1 MRFFP
6 RFFPECCWFAITLMA
21 SMVHAGEPGV
31 TDTHIRLGMV
41 NAQTGAAS
49 GLGRAMLDGATAVFQ
64 EANQRGGIHGRSIEL
79 VVADDGYD
87 PDRAISETLR
97 LVEEKQVFALFGN
110 VGTPTTNA
118 VIPIVQEMKVP
129 LVGAFTGAM
138 TLRRPVVHE
147 IINFRASYDDE
158 SDALVQYFVSRGIKR
173 FGVLYQDDGFGNAV
187 LDGTVRALQR
197 RDMELVA
204 KGAFQRGTTAVK
216 AGLAALIGHD
226 LQVVIM
232 AGPYTPV
239 AAFVRE
245 ASQVKLKA
253 ALATVSFVGTDSLL
267 QLLGTEG
274 NNILISQVVPLPEER
289 TLPIA
294 AECADLLARHVPAAR
309 LSFVSFEGCI
319 SATLMVAA
327 LRRTG
332 ADLTRERLIR
342 SFETFERL
350 DLGGL
355 QVTLRPGDHQ
365 ASTAVF
371 LTRIADGRIVPA
383 ELAPGAK

>member
-1 MRFFP
+1 MRVWQ
-6 RFFPECCWFAITLMA
+6 ECCWLAYTLVTG
-21 SMVHAGEPGV
+21 MVHAAEPGV
-31 TDTHIRLGMV
+31 TGTHIRLGMV
-41 NAQTGAAS
+41 NAQTGAAA

-64 EANQRGGIHGRSIEL
+64 EANRSGGIHGRTIEL

-118 VIPIVQEMKVP
+118 VIPIIQEMKVP

-138 TLRRPVVHE
+138 TLRHPVVHE

-158 SDALVQYFVSRGIKR
+158 SDALVQYFTSRGVKR

-197 RDMELVA
+197 RGLDLVA
-204 KGAFQRGTTAVK
+204 KGSFQRGTTAVK

-226 LQVVIM
+226 LQAVVM

-245 ASQVKLKA
+245 AGPAGLKA

-267 QLLGTEG
+267 HLLGTEG
-274 NNILISQVVPLPEER
+274 NNIVISQVVPLPEDR
-289 TLPIA
+289 QLPIA
-294 AECADLLARHVPAAR
+294 AECAALLARHVPAAR

-327 LRRTG
+327 LRRAG
-332 ADLTRERLIR
+332 ADLTRERLIQ
-342 SFETFERL
+342 SFETFDRL
-350 DLGGL
+350 DLGGMR
-355 QVTLRPGDHQ
+355 VTLGPGDHQ

-371 LTRIADGRIVPA
+371 LTRIADGKIVPA
-383 ELAPGAK
+383 DLAPGAK

>member
-1 MRFFP
+1 M
-6 RFFPECCWFAITLMA
+6 RFFPECCWLTIILAA
-21 SMVHAGEPGV
+21 GVVHAVEPGV

-49 GLGRAMLDGATAVFQ
+49 GLGKAMLDGATAVFQ
-64 EANQRGGIHGRSIEL
+64 EANLRGGIHGRSIEL

-158 SDALVQYFVSRGIKR
+158 SDALVQYFASRGVKR

-187 LDGTVRALQR
+187 LDGTVQALQR
-197 RDMELVA
+197 RGMELVA
-204 KGAFQRGTTAVK
+204 KGSFQRGTTAVK

-226 LQVVIM
+226 LQAVIM

-245 ASQVKLKA
+245 AGQAGLKA
-253 ALATVSFVGTDSLL
+253 ALSTVSFVGTDSLL

-274 NNILISQVVPLPEER
+274 NNIVISQVVPLPEDR
-289 TLPIA
+289 ALPIA
-294 AECADLLARHVPAAR
+294 ADCAALLAKHVPAAR

-319 SATLMVAA
+319 SATLMVAT
-327 LRRTG
+327 LRQTG
-332 ADLTRERLIR
+332 TDLTRERLIR
-342 SFETFERL
+342 SFETFDRR
-350 DLGGL
+350 DLGGMH
-355 QVTLRPGDHQ
+355 VTLRPDNHQ

-371 LTRIADGRIVPA
+371 LTRIADGKIVPA
-383 ELAPGAK
+383 DPGPGAK

>member
-1 MRFFP
+1 MRTFP
-6 RFFPECCWFAITLMA
+6 QCCWLAITLA
-21 SMVHAGEPGV
+21 AGIGHAAEPGV
-31 TDTHIRLGMV
+31 TETQVRLGMV

-97 LVEEKQVFALFGN
+97 LVEDKQVFALFGN

-158 SDALVQYFVSRGIKR
+158 SDALVQYFASRGVQR

-197 RDMELVA
+197 RGMELVA
-204 KGAFQRGTTAVK
+204 KGSFQRGTTAVK

-226 LQVVIM
+226 LQAVIM

-239 AAFVRE
+239 AAFMRE
-245 ASQVKLKA
+245 ARQAGLTA

-267 QLLGTEG
+267 QLLGTQG
-274 NNILISQVVPLPEER
+274 NNLVISQVVPLPEDR
-289 TLPIA
+289 QLPIA
-294 AECADLLARHVPAAR
+294 AECATLLARHVPAAT

-327 LRRTG
+327 LRRAG

-342 SFETFERL
+342 SFETFDRL

-355 QVTLRPGDHQ
+355 RVTLGPDNHQ

-371 LTRIADGRIVPA
+371 LTGIAEGRIVPVA
-383 ELAPGAK
+383 PGPGAK

>member
-1 MRFFP
+1 MRTFP
-6 RFFPECCWFAITLMA
+6 QCCWLAIALA
-21 SMVHAGEPGV
+21 AGIGHAAEPGV
-31 TDTHIRLGMV
+31 TQTQIRLGMV

-64 EANQRGGIHGRSIEL
+64 EANQRGGIHGRGIEL

-97 LVEEKQVFALFGN
+97 LVEEQQVFALFGN

-158 SDALVQYFVSRGIKR
+158 SDALVQYFASRGVQR

-197 RDMELVA
+197 RGMELVA
-204 KGAFQRGTTAVK
+204 KGSFQRGTTAVK

-226 LQVVIM
+226 LQAVIM

-245 ASQVKLKA
+245 AGRAGLKA

-267 QLLGTEG
+267 QLLGTQG
-274 NNILISQVVPLPEER
+274 NDIVISQVVPLPEDR
-289 TLPIA
+289 RLPIA
-294 AECADLLARHVPAAR
+294 ADCAALLARHVPAAR

-319 SATLMVAA
+319 SATLMVEA
-327 LRRTG
+327 LRRAG
-332 ADLTRERLIR
+332 ADLTRERLIQ
-342 SFETFERL
+342 SFETFDRL
-350 DLGGL
+350 DLGGMR
-355 QVTLRPGDHQ
+355 VTLRPGDHQ

-371 LTRIADGRIVPA
+371 LTRIVDGKIVPA
-383 ELAPGAK
+383 QPGPGAK

>member
-1 MRFFP
+1 MRVWQ
-6 RFFPECCWFAITLMA
+6 ECCCLAYTLVA
-21 SMVHAGEPGV
+21 GMVHAAEPGV
-31 TDTHIRLGMV
+31 TVTHIRLGMV
-41 NAQTGAAS
+41 NAQTGAAA

-64 EANQRGGIHGRSIEL
+64 EANRSGGIHGRNIEL

-138 TLRRPVVHE
+138 TLRHPVVHE

-158 SDALVQYFVSRGIKR
+158 SDALVQYFTSRGVKR

-197 RDMELVA
+197 RGLDLVA
-204 KGAFQRGTTAVK
+204 KGSFQRGTTAVK

-226 LQVVIM
+226 LQAVVM

-245 ASQVKLKA
+245 AGPAGLKA

-274 NNILISQVVPLPEER
+274 NNIVISQVVPLPEDR
-289 TLPIA
+289 QLPIA
-294 AECADLLARHVPAAR
+294 AECAALLARHVPAAR

-327 LRRTG
+327 LRRAG
-332 ADLTRERLIR
+332 ADLTRERLIQ
-342 SFETFERL
+342 SFETFDRL
-350 DLGGL
+350 DLGGMR
-355 QVTLRPGDHQ
+355 VTLGPGDHQ

-371 LTRIADGRIVPA
+371 LTRIANGKIVPA
-383 ELAPGAK
+383 DLASGAK

>member
-1 MRFFP
+1 MRV
-6 RFFPECCWFAITLMA
+6 FPECCWFAIALAAGTG
-21 SMVHAGEPGV
+21 HAAEPGV

-64 EANQRGGIHGRSIEL
+64 EANRNGGIHGRSIEL

-97 LVEEKQVFALFGN
+97 LVEEEQVFALFGN

-158 SDALVQYFVSRGIKR
+158 SDALVQYFASRGIQR

-197 RDMELVA
+197 RGMELVA

-226 LQVVIM
+226 LQAVIM

-245 ASQVKLKA
+245 AGQAGLKA

-274 NNILISQVVPLPEER
+274 NNIVISQVVPLPEDR
-289 TLPIA
+289 QLPIA
-294 AECADLLARHVPAAR
+294 ADCAALLARHVPSAR

-327 LRRTG
+327 LHRAG
-332 ADLTRERLIR
+332 AGLTRERLIQ
-342 SFETFERL
+342 SFETFDRL

-383 ELAPGAK
+383 DPALGAK

>member
-1 MRFFP
+1 MRVWQ
-6 RFFPECCWFAITLMA
+6 ECCWLAYTLVA
-21 SMVHAGEPGV
+21 GMVHAAEPGV
-31 TDTHIRLGMV
+31 TGTRIRLGMV
-41 NAQTGAAS
+41 NAQTGAAA

-64 EANQRGGIHGRSIEL
+64 EANRSGGIHGRTIEL

-118 VIPIVQEMKVP
+118 VIPIIQEMKVP

-138 TLRRPVVHE
+138 TLRHPVVHE

-158 SDALVQYFVSRGIKR
+158 SDALVQYFTSRGVKR

-197 RDMELVA
+197 RGLDLVA
-204 KGAFQRGTTAVK
+204 KGSFQRGTTAVK

-226 LQVVIM
+226 LQAVVM

-245 ASQVKLKA
+245 AGPAGLKA

-267 QLLGTEG
+267 HLLGTEG
-274 NNILISQVVPLPEER
+274 NNIVISQVVPLPEDR
-289 TLPIA
+289 QLPIA
-294 AECADLLARHVPAAR
+294 AECAALLARHVPAAR

-327 LRRTG
+327 LRRAG
-332 ADLTRERLIR
+332 ADLTRERLIQ
-342 SFETFERL
+342 SFETFDRL
-350 DLGGL
+350 DLGGMR
-355 QVTLRPGDHQ
+355 VTLGPGDHQ

-371 LTRIADGRIVPA
+371 LTRIADGKIVPA
-383 ELAPGAK
+383 DLAPGAK

>member
-1 MRFFP
+1 MRV
-6 RFFPECCWFAITLMA
+6 FPECCWLAITLVA
-21 SMVHAGEPGV
+21 GIGHAAEPGV

-64 EANQRGGIHGRSIEL
+64 EANLRGGIHGRSIEL

-97 LVEEKQVFALFGN
+97 LIEEKQVFALFGN

-138 TLRRPVVHE
+138 TLRHPVVHE

-158 SDALVQYFVSRGIKR
+158 SDALVEYFTSRGVKR

-197 RDMELVA
+197 RGMELVA
-204 KGAFQRGTTAVK
+204 KGSFQRGTTAVK
-216 AGLAALIGHD
+216 AGLAALIGHE
-226 LQVVIM
+226 LQAVIM

-245 ASQVKLKA
+245 ASQAGLKA

-267 QLLGTEG
+267 QLLGKAG
-274 NNILISQVVPLPEER
+274 DNIVISQVVPLPEER
-289 TLPIA
+289 QLPIA
-294 AECADLLARHVPAAR
+294 ADCAALLARHVPAAT

-327 LRRTG
+327 LRRAG
-332 ADLTRERLIR
+332 ADLTRERLIQ
-342 SFETFERL
+342 SFETFDRL

-355 QVTLRPGDHQ
+355 RVTLRPGDHQ

-383 ELAPGAK
+383 EPAPGAK

>member
-1 MRFFP
+1 
-6 RFFPECCWFAITLMA
+6 
-21 SMVHAGEPGV
+21 MVHAAEPGV
-31 TDTHIRLGMV
+31 TDTQVRLGMV

-64 EANQRGGIHGRSIEL
+64 EANLRGGIHGRSIEL

-97 LVEEKQVFALFGN
+97 LIEEKQVFALFGN

-138 TLRRPVVHE
+138 TLRHPVVHE

-158 SDALVQYFVSRGIKR
+158 SDALVEYFTSRGVKR

-197 RDMELVA
+197 RGMELVA
-204 KGAFQRGTTAVK
+204 KGSFQRGTTAVK
-216 AGLAALIGHD
+216 AGLAALIGHE
-226 LQVVIM
+226 LQAVIM

-245 ASQVKLKA
+245 ASQAGLKA

-267 QLLGTEG
+267 QLLGKAG
-274 NNILISQVVPLPEER
+274 DNIVISQVVPLPEER
-289 TLPIA
+289 QLPIA
-294 AECADLLARHVPAAR
+294 ADCAALLARHVPAAT

-327 LRRTG
+327 LRRAG
-332 ADLTRERLIR
+332 ADLTRERLIQ
-342 SFETFERL
+342 SFETFDRL

-355 QVTLRPGDHQ
+355 RVTLRPGDHQ

-383 ELAPGAK
+383 EPAPGAK

>member
-1 MRFFP
+1 
-6 RFFPECCWFAITLMA
+6 
-21 SMVHAGEPGV
+21 
-31 TDTHIRLGMV
+31 
-41 NAQTGAAS
+41 
-49 GLGRAMLDGATAVFQ
+49 
-64 EANQRGGIHGRSIEL
+64 
-79 VVADDGYD
+79 DDGYD

-158 SDALVQYFVSRGIKR
+158 SDALVQYFASRGVKR

-197 RDMELVA
+197 RGMELVA
-204 KGAFQRGTTAVK
+204 KGSFQRGTTAVK

-226 LQVVIM
+226 LQAVIM

-239 AAFVRE
+239 AAFMRE
-245 ASQVKLKA
+245 ARQAGLTA

-267 QLLGTEG
+267 QLLGTQG
-274 NNILISQVVPLPEER
+274 NNLVISQVVPLPEDR
-289 TLPIA
+289 QLPIA
-294 AECADLLARHVPAAR
+294 AECATLLARHVPAAT

-327 LRRTG
+327 LRRAG

-342 SFETFERL
+342 SFETFDRL
-350 DLGGL
+350 DLGGMR
-355 QVTLRPGDHQ
+355 VTLGPDNHQ

-371 LTRIADGRIVPA
+371 LTRIAEGRIVPVA
-383 ELAPGAK
+383 PGPGAK

>member
-1 MRFFP
+1 MRV
-6 RFFPECCWFAITLMA
+6 FPECCWLALTLWAGIT
-21 SMVHAGEPGV
+21 HAAEPGV
-31 TDTHIRLGMV
+31 SETQVRLGMV

-64 EANQRGGIHGRSIEL
+64 EANRSGGIHGRSIEL

-118 VIPIVQEMKVP
+118 VIPIVQEMQVP

-158 SDALVQYFVSRGIKR
+158 SDALVQYFASRGVKR

-197 RDMELVA
+197 RGMELVA

-226 LQVVIM
+226 LQAVVM

-245 ASQVKLKA
+245 ARQVGLKA
-253 ALATVSFVGTDSLL
+253 ELATVSFVGTDSLL

-274 NNILISQVVPLPEER
+274 NNIVISQVVPLPDDA

-294 AECADLLARHVPAAR
+294 ADCAALLARHVPAAR

-327 LRRTG
+327 LRRAG
-332 ADLTRERLIR
+332 ADLTREGLIR
-342 SFETFERL
+342 SFETLDRL

-355 QVTLRPGDHQ
+355 RVTLGPGNHQ

-383 ELAPGAK
+383 FPAPGAQ